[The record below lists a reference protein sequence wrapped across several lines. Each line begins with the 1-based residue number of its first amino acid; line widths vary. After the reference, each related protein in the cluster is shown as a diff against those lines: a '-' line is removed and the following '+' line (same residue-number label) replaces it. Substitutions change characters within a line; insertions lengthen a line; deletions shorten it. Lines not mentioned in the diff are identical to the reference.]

1 MKKTLLLFVVLPI
14 FAFSQIDTTSNKLP
28 YVDGKVVYEKV
39 ISINGVGKDII
50 YTTSKKWIVDSFL
63 SSNTVK
69 QISVIQ
75 TEDKEFG
82 QIIGK
87 GYKPIFMEEN
97 PKPEQTMFGSL
108 LNFYFF
114 VQIDCKDEKFR
125 IRFYDLKRDLILGNQ
140 VQPIEEYDTIMTNHK
155 NPKRREEWEII
166 KLRISQ
172 YFRGLPE
179 ELRNKIIQ
187 SSKDTF

>member
-1 MKKTLLLFVVLPI
+1 
-14 FAFSQIDTTSNKLP
+14 
-28 YVDGKVVYEKV
+28 
-39 ISINGVGKDII
+39 
-50 YTTSKKWIVDSFL
+50 
-63 SSNTVK
+63 
-69 QISVIQ
+69 
-75 TEDKEFG
+75 
-82 QIIGK
+82 
-87 GYKPIFMEEN
+87 
-97 PKPEQTMFGSL
+97 
-108 LNFYFF
+108 
-114 VQIDCKDEKFR
+114 
-125 IRFYDLKRDLILGNQ
+125 LILGNQ